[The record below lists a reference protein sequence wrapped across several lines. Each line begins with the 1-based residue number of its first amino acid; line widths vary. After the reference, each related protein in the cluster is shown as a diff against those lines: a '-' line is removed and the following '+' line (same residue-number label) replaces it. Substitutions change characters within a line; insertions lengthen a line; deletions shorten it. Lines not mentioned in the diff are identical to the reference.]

1 MDREYERLSYIQI
14 ELGRQ
19 RLIGLDRQ
27 GGSGRDREGWREM
40 DIEQDITIDRGIG
53 WQSQIYRD

>member
-1 MDREYERLSYIQI
+1 MDREDERLSYIQI

-53 WQSQIYRD
+53 